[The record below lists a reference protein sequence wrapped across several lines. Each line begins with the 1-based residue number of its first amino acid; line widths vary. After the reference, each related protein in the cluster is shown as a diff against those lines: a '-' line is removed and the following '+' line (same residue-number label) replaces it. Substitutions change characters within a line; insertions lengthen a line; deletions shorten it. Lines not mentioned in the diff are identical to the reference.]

1 MKQSTKNQDNTKAD
15 IKPLQ
20 KMFNQVPE
28 RYDLMNRLLTLR
40 MDELW
45 RKEAVRLCL
54 GKNPETIMD
63 ICTGTGDLALRI
75 AKAVNSGKKI
85 IALDFSQPMLDQAKK
100 KSSKKNISNIDFILG
115 DVGDLPYPDNTMDAI
130 GIGFAFRNLTYKN
143 PKTDLYLK
151 EIYRVIKPGGRFVIA
166 ETSQPKS
173 KFIRSLYHTYMKQVV
188 GTLGGILSGHKA
200 AYRYLASSAINY
212 YDSGEVQD
220 LLLKTGFSKVDVRLK
235 MMGAAAIYIAEK

>member
-1 MKQSTKNQDNTKAD
+1 MKQTTSNQNSIKPD

-54 GKNPETIMD
+54 EKNPETIMD

-85 IALDFSQPMLDQAKK
+85 IALDFSQPMLDQAQK

-115 DVGDLPYPDNTMDAI
+115 DVGDLPYPDNSMDSI

-151 EIYRVIKPGGRFVIA
+151 EIYRVIKPGGRFVIT

-188 GTLGGILSGHKA
+188 GKLGGFLSGHKA
-200 AYRYLASSAINY
+200 AYRYLANSAINY
-212 YDSGEVQD
+212 YNSGEVRD
-220 LLLKTGFSKVDVRLK
+220 LLLNTGFSKVDIRLK
-235 MMGAAAIYIAEK
+235 MMGAAAIYIAKK